1 MLVIFFFSS
10 RRRHTRCSR
19 DWSSDVC
26 SSDLMAPL
34 KVQIAVWLVGALAE
48 ETWRVTAIA
57 ALVTSRNSPLFSVVA
72 VSVAFG
78 SGCLSLG
85 LQRAAVASLEGVFFG
100 FLFLWQGAFPA
111 PLSAPLPGHGVARGH
126 LPN

>member
-1 MLVIFFFSS
+1 MRREIPGLV
-10 RRRHTRCSR
+10 
-19 DWSSDVC
+19 
-26 SSDLMAPL
+26 APL

-57 ALVTSRNSPLFSVVA
+57 ALMTNRNSPLFSIVA

-78 SGCLSLG
+78 SGYLSLG

-100 FLFLWQGAFPA
+100 FLWQGSFLA
-111 PLSAPLPGHGVARGH
+111 PFYGSSSGSGSVPVGSGTIVP
-126 LPN
+126 